1 MTTYVISVPGT
12 FTAGAA
18 AETRSRLARA
28 LRPADPHETRLGNA
42 EDLDVLS
49 VNDDNTFTLRLT
61 VEADSGPHAE
71 EEARRLLLGDS
82 ALRDA
87 GLDDGSTPL
96 GPAVITGIDSEIR

>member
-12 FTAGAA
+12 FTTGAEA
-18 AETRSRLARA
+18 DTRTRLARA
-28 LRPADPHETRLGNA
+28 LRPADPHGTRMGSA

-61 VEADSGPHAE
+61 VEADTGPHAE
-71 EEARRLLLGDS
+71 EEARRLADS

-87 GLDDGSTPL
+87 GLDERTAPL
-96 GPAVITGIDSEIR
+96 GPAVITGIDSEVR

>member
-12 FTAGAA
+12 FTSGIGAD
-18 AETRSRLARA
+18 TRTRLAQA
-28 LRPADPHETRLGNA
+28 LRPADPHGTRMGTA

-61 VEADSGPHAE
+61 VEADTGPHAE
-71 EEARRLLLGDS
+71 EEARRLADG

-87 GLDDGSTPL
+87 GLDERKAPL
-96 GPAVITGIDSEIR
+96 GPAVITGIDSEVR

>member
-71 EEARRLLLGDS
+71 EEARRLADS

-96 GPAVITGIDSEIR
+96 GPAVITGIDSDIR

>member
-12 FTAGAA
+12 FVTGVEAG
-18 AETRSRLARA
+18 TRNRLARA
-28 LRPADPHETRLGNA
+28 LRPADPHGTRMGDA

-61 VEADSGPHAE
+61 VEADTGPHAE
-71 EEARRLLLGDS
+71 EAARRLADS

-87 GLDDGSTPL
+87 GLDERTAPL
-96 GPAVITGIDSEIR
+96 GPAVITGIDSEVR

>member
-12 FTAGAA
+12 FTAGA
-18 AETRSRLARA
+18 EPDTRNRLARA
-28 LRPADPHETRLGNA
+28 LRPADPHGTRMGNA

-49 VNDDNTFTLRLT
+49 VNEDNTFTLRLT
-61 VEADSGPHAE
+61 VDADTGPHAE
-71 EEARRLLLGDS
+71 EEARRLADA

-87 GLDDGSTPL
+87 GLDERSAPL